1 MKRNRTRALILS
13 LICLIGVIA
22 ASAQTQTNTLEYWID
37 NHFKERISLPVNGSV
52 EQIIDVSRLCT
63 GIHTIEMRVSDTNGR
78 WGAPLIRHFLKG
90 DTRLTGNGLST
101 YSYCVDGNWNDAVTG
116 NLSTEQTIDI
126 DITSLCEGIH
136 TLQMHITDLHG
147 QHSQTLL
154 HHFLVMGKDVTKREL
169 TTYRY
174 WVDDFNQMNEG
185 KTGDG
190 QIALNL
196 DVSRLSKGIHTLCYQ
211 VADNTGLMSAPRM
224 LYFLIPDLEE
234 GSDRIVAYEYWFNHG
249 PRKRV
254 ELTPTTSISE
264 SGLMIEVKDV
274 EPLRIPDDYVF
285 HAAEETVSLNDDV
298 FFGMQVFSGADRGSL
313 AVLSDTVKADMTV
326 DPHFLDLHDGDSIG
340 FNAPHV
346 GKMQG
351 WKTVCQSSDSLTYR
365 LSPTDVKADF
375 YNGQGKRLMATKT
388 TDVDGRTVYGVK
400 PDDGTCYLLL
410 YDTSMVFEHIGIQLE
425 STNTEESGMAQLTT
439 GLRISVRK
447 HQLIIQS
454 QEDTSVKITN
464 LSGSSI
470 YHGKISAGTT
480 VIQVSSGVC
489 IVKAGANQNIKMMIP

>member
-1 MKRNRTRALILS
+1 
-13 LICLIGVIA
+13 
-22 ASAQTQTNTLEYWID
+22 
-37 NHFKERISLPVNGSV
+37 
-52 EQIIDVSRLCT
+52 
-63 GIHTIEMRVSDTNGR
+63 
-78 WGAPLIRHFLKG
+78 
-90 DTRLTGNGLST
+90 
-101 YSYCVDGNWNDAVTG
+101 
-116 NLSTEQTIDI
+116 
-126 DITSLCEGIH
+126 
-136 TLQMHITDLHG
+136 
-147 QHSQTLL
+147 
-154 HHFLVMGKDVTKREL
+154 
-169 TTYRY
+169 
-174 WVDDFNQMNEG
+174 
-185 KTGDG
+185 
-190 QIALNL
+190 
-196 DVSRLSKGIHTLCYQ
+196 
-211 VADNTGLMSAPRM
+211 
-224 LYFLIPDLEE
+224 
-234 GSDRIVAYEYWFNHG
+234 
-249 PRKRV
+249 
-254 ELTPTTSISE
+254 
-264 SGLMIEVKDV
+264 MIEVKDV
-274 EPLRIPDDYVF
+274 EPLRIPDNYVF